1 MRAKDEQKRLSIREK
16 TIEMVVKSG
25 LDGFSMQKLARAA
38 GVSPAT
44 LYIYYKDREDLILQ
58 TCIEISNELFEAT
71 IKDFDPDMSFAEGMK
86 IQWRNRA
93 RFFMKHPVEL
103 EFMEQIRYSPL
114 HEKIKEQIMHRFGA
128 ILGRFAQNAVK
139 RGELVEL
146 PFEVYWSVAY
156 APLYQ
161 LLKFHAQE
169 NSYVHKKF
177 QLTDEM
183 MGQSLQLILKAL
195 KP

>member
-1 MRAKDEQKRLSIREK
+1 MRAKDEMKRQAIREK
-16 TIEMVVKSG
+16 TIQMVVKSG
-25 LDGFSMQKLARAA
+25 LDGFSMQKLAKAA

-71 IKDFDPDMSFAEGMK
+71 IKDFDPDMHFAEGMRV
-86 IQWRNRA
+86 QWKNRA
-93 RFFMKHPVEL
+93 AFFKVHPVEL
-103 EFMEQIRYSPL
+103 EFMEQIRYSPM
-114 HEKIKEQIMHRFGA
+114 HEKIRETIMQKFGA
-128 ILGRFAQNAVK
+128 ILGKFAQNAVT
-139 RGELVEL
+139 RGELVPL

-183 MGQSLQLILKAL
+183 MEQSLQLILKAL

>member
-1 MRAKDEQKRLSIREK
+1 MRAKDEQKRLAIREK
-16 TIEMVVKSG
+16 TIQMVVKAG
-25 LDGFSMQKLARAA
+25 LDGFSMQKLARDA

-71 IKDFDPDMSFAEGMK
+71 IKDFDPDMHFAEGMR
-86 IQWRNRA
+86 IQWKNRA
-93 RFFMKHPVEL
+93 AFFKEHPVEL
-103 EFMEQIRYSPL
+103 EFIEQIRYSPM
-114 HEKIKEQIMHRFGA
+114 HEKIRETIMEKFGA
-128 ILGRFAQNAVK
+128 VLGKFAQNAVT
-139 RGELVEL
+139 RGELVPL

-183 MGQSLQLILKAL
+183 MEQSLQLILKAL

>member
-1 MRAKDEQKRLSIREK
+1 MRSRDEQKKLAIREK
-16 TIEMVVKSG
+16 TIEMVVKNG
-25 LDGFSMQKLARAA
+25 LDGFSMQKLAKAA

-44 LYIYYKDREDLILQ
+44 LYIYYKGREDLLLQ
-58 TCIEISNELFEAT
+58 ICLEVTNDLFEKT
-71 IKDFDPDMSFAEGMK
+71 VKNFDADMHFAEGMK
-86 IQWRNRA
+86 IQWKNRA
-93 RFFMKHPVEL
+93 EFFFQHPVEL
-103 EFMEQIRYSPL
+103 EFIEQIRYSPMN
-114 HEKIKEQIMHRFGA
+114 EKMKDTVMKKFGA
-128 ILGRFAQNAVK
+128 VLGKFVHNAVE

-169 NSYVHKKF
+169 NSYTNKKF

-183 MGQSLQLILKAL
+183 MDQSLQLIIKAL

>member
-1 MRAKDEQKRLSIREK
+1 MRVRDEQKKLAIRDK

-25 LDGFSMQKLARAA
+25 LDGFSMQKLAKAA

-44 LYIYYKDREDLILQ
+44 LYIYYKDREDLLLQ
-58 TCIEISNELFEAT
+58 ICLEISNELFEAS
-71 IKDFDPDMSFAEGMK
+71 IKDFEPDMHFAEGMK

-93 RFFMKHPVEL
+93 KFFLEHPVEL
-103 EFMEQIRYSPL
+103 EFIEQIRYSPMN
-114 HEKIKEQIMHRFGA
+114 EKIRLTLFRKFGA
-128 ILGRFAQNAVK
+128 VLGKFAENAVT
-139 RGELVEL
+139 RGELVPL

-161 LLKFHAQE
+161 LVKFHAQE
-169 NSYVHKKF
+169 NSYVNKKF
-177 QLTDEM
+177 QITDEIM
-183 MGQSLQLILKAL
+183 DQSLQLILKAL

>member
-1 MRAKDEQKRLSIREK
+1 MRSRDEQKKLAIRDK
-16 TIEMVVKSG
+16 TIEMIVKSG

-58 TCIEISNELFEAT
+58 TCMDLSNELFEAT
-71 IKDFDPDMSFAEGMK
+71 IRDFDPDMRFAEGMK
-86 IQWRNRA
+86 VQWRNRA
-93 RFFMKHPVEL
+93 AFFMAHPVEL
-103 EFMEQIRYSPL
+103 EFMEQIRYSPM
-114 HEKIKEQIMHRFGA
+114 HEKIREKMMQKFGA
-128 ILGRFAQNAVK
+128 VLGKFAQNAVS

-146 PFEVYWSVAY
+146 PFEVYWSMAY

-169 NSYVHKKF
+169 NSYAHKKF

-183 MGQSLQLILKAL
+183 MEQSLQLIIKAL

>member
-1 MRAKDEQKRLSIREK
+1 MRSRDEQKKLAIRDK
-16 TIEMVVKSG
+16 TIDMVVKSG

-44 LYIYYKDREDLILQ
+44 LYIYYKDREDLLLQ
-58 TCIEISNELFEAT
+58 ICLEISNELFEAS
-71 IKDFDPDMSFAEGMK
+71 IKDFDADMHFAEGLK

-93 RFFMKHPVEL
+93 KFFQEHPVEL
-103 EFMEQIRYSPL
+103 EFIEQIRYSPL
-114 HEKIKEQIMHRFGA
+114 NEKIRETLFKKFSSV
-128 ILGRFAQNAVK
+128 LGKFSHNAVT
-139 RGELVEL
+139 RGELVPL

-169 NSYVHKKF
+169 KSYVNKKF
-177 QLTDEM
+177 QVTDEIM
-183 MGQSLQLILKAL
+183 DQSLQLILKAL

>member
-1 MRAKDEQKRLSIREK
+1 MRLRDEQKKWAIREK
-16 TIEMVVKSG
+16 TIEMVVRSG

-44 LYIYYKDREDLILQ
+44 LYIYYKDREDLLLQ
-58 TCIEISNELFEAT
+58 ICLELSNELFDASM
-71 IKDFDPDMSFAEGMK
+71 KDFDPDMHFADGMK

-93 RFFMKHPVEL
+93 KFFLEHPVEL

-114 HEKIKEQIMHRFGA
+114 HEKIREILMKKFGSV
-128 ILGRFAQNAVK
+128 LGKFAQNAVK
-139 RGELVEL
+139 RGELVPL

-156 APLYQ
+156 APMYQ

-169 NSYVHKKF
+169 SSFVNKKF
-177 QLTDEM
+177 QVSDEIM
-183 MGQSLQLILKAL
+183 DQSLQLILKAL

>member
-1 MRAKDEQKRLSIREK
+1 MRAKDEQKRSAIREK

-25 LDGFSMQKLARAA
+25 LDGFSMQKLAKAA

-58 TCIEISNELFEAT
+58 TCVEISNELFEAT
-71 IKDFDPDMSFAEGMK
+71 IHDFDPDMHFAEGMK
-86 IQWRNRA
+86 VQWKNRA
-93 RFFMKHPVEL
+93 AFFLRHPVEL
-103 EFMEQIRYSPL
+103 EFMEQIRYSPM
-114 HEKIKEQIMHRFGA
+114 HEKIKETIMQKFGA
-128 ILGRFAQNAVK
+128 ILGKFAENAVQ
-139 RGELVEL
+139 RGELVRL

-169 NSYVHKKF
+169 NSYVQKKF

-183 MGQSLQLILKAL
+183 MDQSLQLILKAL

>member
-1 MRAKDEQKRLSIREK
+1 MRSRDEQKKLAIRNK
-16 TIEMVVKSG
+16 TIELIVKSG
-25 LDGFSMQKLARAA
+25 LDGFSMQKLAKAA

-58 TCIEISNELFEAT
+58 ICLEISNDLFDAT
-71 IKDFDPDMSFAEGMK
+71 TRDFDPEMHFAEGMK
-86 IQWRNRA
+86 IQWKNRA
-93 RFFMKHPVEL
+93 AFFMKHPVEL
-103 EFMEQIRYSPL
+103 EFMEQIRYSPM
-114 HEKIKEQIMHRFGA
+114 HEKIREALMQKFGA
-128 ILGRFAQNAVK
+128 VLGKFAQNAVR

-169 NSYVHKKF
+169 NSYIHKKF

-183 MGQSLQLILKAL
+183 MDQSLQLILKAL

>member
-1 MRAKDEQKRLSIREK
+1 MRSRDEHKKLAVRDK

-44 LYIYYKDREDLILQ
+44 LYIYYKDREDLLLQ
-58 TCIEISNELFEAT
+58 ICLEVGDALFKAT
-71 IKDFDPDMSFAEGMK
+71 IKHFDPDMHFAEGMK
-86 IQWRNRA
+86 VQWRNRA
-93 RFFMKHPVEL
+93 NFFLEHPVEL
-103 EFMEQIRYSPL
+103 EFMEQIRFSPL
-114 HEKIKEQIMHRFGA
+114 HEKIRETLMNKFGA
-128 ILGRFAQNAVK
+128 VLGRFAKNAVA
-139 RGELVEL
+139 RGELVAL

-161 LLKFHAQE
+161 LLKFHVQE
-169 NSYVHKKF
+169 NNPVRKKF
-177 QLTDEM
+177 QLTDEIM
-183 MGQSLQLILKAL
+183 EQSLQLILKAL

>member
-1 MRAKDEQKRLSIREK
+1 MRAKDENKRQAIREK
-16 TIEMVVKSG
+16 TIELIVKSG
-25 LDGFSMQKLARAA
+25 LDGFSMQKLAKAA

-58 TCIEISNELFEAT
+58 TCLGISNDLFEAT
-71 IKDFDPDMSFAEGMK
+71 IKDFDPDMHFAEGMK

-93 RFFMKHPVEL
+93 GFFMKHPVEL
-103 EFMEQIRYSPL
+103 EFIEQIRYSPM
-114 HEKIKEQIMHRFGA
+114 HEKIREALMNKFGA
-128 ILGRFAQNAVK
+128 VLGKFAQNAVT
-139 RGELVEL
+139 RGELVPL

-161 LLKFHAQE
+161 LLKFHTQE
-169 NSYVHKKF
+169 NSYIHKKF

-183 MGQSLQLILKAL
+183 MDQSLQLILKAL

>member
-1 MRAKDEQKRLSIREK
+1 MRSKDEQKRQAIREK

-44 LYIYYKDREDLILQ
+44 LYIHYKDREDLILQ
-58 TCIEISNELFEAT
+58 TCIEISNDLFEAT
-71 IKDFDPDMSFAEGMK
+71 IQDFDPAMHFAEGMK
-86 IQWRNRA
+86 VQWKNRA
-93 RFFMKHPVEL
+93 AFFTRHPVEL
-103 EFMEQIRYSPL
+103 EFMEQIRYSPM
-114 HEKIKEQIMHRFGA
+114 HEKIRETIMKKFGA
-128 ILGRFAQNAVK
+128 VLGKFADNAVT
-139 RGELVEL
+139 RGELVPL

-169 NSYVHKKF
+169 NSYVQKKF

-183 MGQSLQLILKAL
+183 MDQSLQLIIKAL

>member
-1 MRAKDEQKRLSIREK
+1 MKRQAIREK

-44 LYIYYKDREDLILQ
+44 VYIYYKDREDLILQ
-58 TCIEISNELFEAT
+58 TCIELSNDLFEAT
-71 IKDFDPDMSFAEGMK
+71 IKDFDPDMQFAEGMK
-86 IQWRNRA
+86 VQWQNRA
-93 RFFMKHPVEL
+93 AFFMKHPVEL
-103 EFMEQIRYSPL
+103 EFMEQIRYSPM
-114 HEKIKEQIMHRFGA
+114 HEKIRATIMEKFGA
-128 ILGRFAQNAVK
+128 VLGKFTQNAVK

-177 QLTDEM
+177 QLTGEM
-183 MGQSLQLILKAL
+183 MDQSLQLILKAL